1 MGCACTSKKP
11 TVTALSPHKGS
22 IIKSFKKN
30 KFIMGNNI
38 ERVCDHPTPIN
49 NNNNTNRKYFNNIS
63 YKTTCIIFNFLNFK
77 ELKEIGKCN
86 SFCKRIS
93 ANPNILKKFFKKNI
107 QNSPC
112 YSHRKGSTCCTN
124 QSGNKKLPDIKILIE
139 KLIEFPTFNNN
150 QNNASMM
157 LDEHN
162 EVLSINNNFLSISV
176 NSRDLN
182 ASHVTPKFK
191 T

>member
-1 MGCACTSKKP
+1 MGCVCNTQKP
-11 TVTALSPHKGS
+11 TVTALSTHQSS
-22 IIKSFKKN
+22 IKKSFKKN

-49 NNNNTNRKYFNNIS
+49 HYNNNNRKYFNNIS

-86 SFCKRIS
+86 SFFKRIS
-93 ANPNILKKFFKKNI
+93 ANPNILKKFFKKN
-107 QNSPC
+107 P
-112 YSHRKGSTCCTN
+112 KFTLLCCTN
-124 QSGNKKLPDIKILIE
+124 QSGNKNLPDIKILIE
-139 KLIEFPTFNNN
+139 KVIEFPTFNNN

-182 ASHVTPKFK
+182 SSHVTPKFK